1 MPFPAL
7 SLALVSCLSGCVPA
21 PLLVVGVL
29 SYGWMVGPWG
39 RGAVGRAVGP
49 SQQENAMKNEG
60 TPGPGTDRKEK
71 FRKKRPAYNVI
82 KNTLNNKNILR
93 EL

>member
-7 SLALVSCLSGCVPA
+7 SLALVSCLSGCVLA

-29 SYGWMVGPWG
+29 SYGGVVGP
-39 RGAVGRAVGP
+39 RGAVGP
-49 SQQENAMKNEG
+49 SQQENAMK
-60 TPGPGTDRKEK
+60 GPGTDRKEK